1 MDDRV
6 PPTAL
11 ARVAER
17 AVRAGGDYLA
27 GEFRS
32 GAVAGEYGVDD
43 VKAEAD
49 REAEARVVEVVRE
62 AFPSHAVHAEEAGR
76 SRTDTASAYEWV
88 VDPLDGTN
96 NFASGLPMF
105 ACAVAVRRTDETLVA
120 AIYEP
125 IPDDLYLAVR
135 GDGATV
141 NGARLTAGSDM
152 GLREGTVSFVLGLSA
167 LRDPSLSQSA
177 ETMREA
183 LDGECKRVLETWA
196 PCVDFGL
203 LARGA
208 IEGLVAFHPDPFEQ
222 HAGERLACEA
232 GAVAE
237 HAGPLYVA
245 AGDET
250 TLARLW
256 RIVQQTLDGG

>member
-1 MDDRV
+1 MDDSV
-6 PPTAL
+6 PPADL

-27 GEFRS
+27 EEFRT
-32 GAVAGEYGVDD
+32 GAVAGEYGPDD

-49 REAEARVVEVVRE
+49 REAEARVVEVLHE
-62 AFPSHAVHAEEAGR
+62 AYPEHAIHTEEAGR
-76 SRTDTASAYEWV
+76 SGTNTTNTHEWV

-96 NFASGLPMF
+96 NFASGLPTF
-105 ACAVAVRRTDETLVA
+105 ACAVAVRRAEETLVA

-141 NGARLTAGSDM
+141 SGEELTAGSDV
-152 GLREGTVSFVLGLSA
+152 GLREGTVSLVLGLSA
-167 LRDPSLSQSA
+167 IRESSLSRA
-177 ETMREA
+177 GEEIRDA

-203 LARGA
+203 LTRGS

-222 HAGERLACEA
+222 YAGELLASEA
-232 GAVAE
+232 GVVAE
-237 HAGPLYVA
+237 RAGPLYVA
-245 AGDET
+245 AGDES
-250 TLARLW
+250 TLSQLW
-256 RIVQQTLDGG
+256 RTVQTALDGG